1 MRNDEIEVF
10 DSYCMMI
17 IKGIIDK
24 KEDGKVGHLYEI
36 DDAIVLAEYIM
47 EVRREAISK

>member
-1 MRNDEIEVF
+1 MRDDDVKVF

-24 KEDGKVGHLYEI
+24 KEDGKISHLYEI
-36 DDAIVLAEYIM
+36 DDVIVLAEYIM
-47 EVRREAISK
+47 EVRHEAISK